1 MEKEEKGKAKIV
13 QIQYYQSPCGKLIL
27 GSFEDKLCMCDWV
40 VSEKRRAAIDKRIQ
54 KALNAQYVTGNSEVI
69 AKTISQL
76 DEYFSRQ
83 RIAFDVPLLLVGT
96 EFQKSVWNELQ
107 NIPYGTTI
115 SYAQLS
121 QRLNNPKAIRAVA
134 SSNRANSISILIPCH
149 RVIGSDHKLT
159 GYAGGLTAKK
169 TLLELESNERRLL

>member
-1 MEKEEKGKAKIV
+1 MEKEAKGKVNTV

-27 GSFEDKLCMCDWV
+27 GSFENKLCMCDWV
-40 VSEKRRAAIDKRIQ
+40 VSEERRAAIDKRIQ
-54 KALNAQYVTGNSEVI
+54 KALNAQYAIENSEVI
-69 AKTISQL
+69 TQTISQL

-83 RIAFDVPLLLVGT
+83 RTTFDIPLLLVGT
-96 EFQKSVWNELQ
+96 EFQKSVWNELL

-121 QRLNNPKAIRAVA
+121 QRLDNPKAIR
-134 SSNRANSISILIPCH
+134 H

-159 GYAGGLTAKK
+159 GYAGGLVAKK

>member
-1 MEKEEKGKAKIV
+1 MEKEEKGKAKAV
-13 QIQYYQSPCGKLIL
+13 QIQYYQSPCGTLIL
-27 GSFEDKLCMCDWV
+27 GSFENKLCMCDWV

-54 KALNAQYVTGNSEVI
+54 KALNAQYVTENSEVI

-115 SYAQLS
+115 SYTQLS

-134 SSNRANSISILIPCH
+134 SSNGANSISILIPCH
-149 RVIGSDHKLT
+149 RVILPDQR
-159 GYAGGLTAKK
+159 YKK
-169 TLLELESNERRLL
+169 TYTL

>member
-1 MEKEEKGKAKIV
+1 MEKEEKGKAKAV

-54 KALNAQYVTGNSEVI
+54 KALNAQYVTENSEVI

-115 SYAQLS
+115 SYTQLS

-134 SSNRANSISILIPCH
+134 SSNSILIPCH